1 MCVLGGGGRICW
13 RWTCFSWEWKRCR
26 RHFMMQF
33 LLIFLKRKHLHKY
46 PAQTKIQ
53 YRGLQHFYLQH
64 GRWKIWSLEFECSTD
79 IGMSSDQT
87 FQPPRWSKL
96 TEPTL
101 VKRASKSMLQH
112 ESSRF
117 FKPSKFLWW
126 HSQPG
131 GTADF
136 SNDQ

>member
-1 MCVLGGGGRICW
+1 MLWNKGTYFLHDNLKTFNFCIYSDISRDAIFIN
-13 RWTCFSWEWKRCR
+13 FS
-26 RHFMMQF
+26 Q
-33 LLIFLKRKHLHKY
+33 RKHLHKY

-64 GRWKIWSLEFECSTD
+64 GRWKIWSSEFECSTD
-79 IGMSSDQT
+79 IGMSSNQT

-101 VKRASKSMLQH
+101 VKRAWKSMLQH